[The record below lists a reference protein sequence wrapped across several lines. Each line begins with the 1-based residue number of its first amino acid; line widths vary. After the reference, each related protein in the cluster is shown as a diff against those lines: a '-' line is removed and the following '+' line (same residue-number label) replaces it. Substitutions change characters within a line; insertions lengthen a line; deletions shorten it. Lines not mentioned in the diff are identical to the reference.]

1 MGKEEYSPDPD
12 ISIRTPGRPLPTFSG
27 LALPTPL
34 RALYKHHEDALS
46 TPHPSELT
54 ALATRLRS
62 IRLDVS
68 PTPDPNGP
76 ERAAPKPTKLD
87 FGEHVESDKENVD
100 NGRRFDHAKP
110 PRTPKKVGSG
120 LFAGSPASDVGEEQR
135 ASLQNSDAREPSL
148 TPRTPS
154 LQKEDNTADVETDGS
169 PPSLTETPTTQPTFS
184 SPAAQRTEPDVQ
196 ELHLTPQNSEASA
209 SNHSVECQPGD
220 DADSL
225 PSGGANIPEQL
236 TERIEPSP
244 TTDVELHP
252 EQVTSDTLEQQV
264 GSVQSEQ
271 DDTEQDDTE
280 QDASESAF
288 LSEQLQILLEG
299 KDKWSWPKRCEAMTT
314 VSQALVTSPSDR
326 DIATV
331 REAIASLSNAV
342 NDNLDE
348 LRPSIINSALRL
360 INSVLISKADSGSNF
375 AEDVFPSVMDIS
387 CGRSLTAREAA
398 RCIALMLQVYP
409 GLSNILEDADNP
421 DRLIELLQLDVDEES
436 ALPETQNRAKL
447 ALPLVRQA
455 VHGEASVIPHSPEGV
470 VTPAAQNGSSQASNE
485 SATPVQCST
494 NTNSPAS
501 AGRVESG
508 TDSAEKTKSSSAA
521 QLTDFP
527 SPSGSDLRTPRLH
540 RLSERLGPTS
550 SSEFKATKR
559 QSLRANLADIRLNTP
574 LIRNKKLGNS
584 IRKISPLSG
593 RKKRTYTE
601 EDIAEA
607 RSAAIRVVMEESAQ
621 REAKLRAEYQ
631 KERTEL
637 EKKFLKEQ
645 SLAAELNSVL
655 TEYEQTMQKMI
666 SQGNSQASAYCT
678 SLEKETKRLK
688 AELLEVTEAYES
700 VKERYDSGKQAIKV
714 YENKET
720 RFIEHIRT
728 LKNNFGELQKWSDDL
743 KANCEKKLA
752 NAFSQVT
759 TFRTS
764 YMEAE
769 AHRNKATVDLNRVQ
783 LELTKSLSDR
793 AKIVATLSTLEA
805 SLHQE
810 EDKTSSL
817 ETSLSSMK
825 DSLERITAQ
834 KERLEREVSSAHEQL
849 KKTSSQLAEL
859 EDARTR
865 ADQAI
870 EKLQKDTAERQA
882 LKARAYDDL
891 TRIRELEN
899 ELQVK
904 DREYEDLSNLCDE
917 ACSQLE
923 KIKSR

>member
-1 MGKEEYSPDPD
+1 M
-12 ISIRTPGRPLPTFSG
+12 
-27 LALPTPL
+27 
-34 RALYKHHEDALS
+34 
-46 TPHPSELT
+46 TPH
-54 ALATRLRS
+54 
-62 IRLDVS
+62 
-68 PTPDPNGP
+68 
-76 ERAAPKPTKLD
+76 
-87 FGEHVESDKENVD
+87 
-100 NGRRFDHAKP
+100 
-110 PRTPKKVGSG
+110 
-120 LFAGSPASDVGEEQR
+120 
-135 ASLQNSDAREPSL
+135 
-148 TPRTPS
+148 
-154 LQKEDNTADVETDGS
+154 
-169 PPSLTETPTTQPTFS
+169 
-184 SPAAQRTEPDVQ
+184 
-196 ELHLTPQNSEASA
+196 NSEASA

-225 PSGGANIPEQL
+225 SSEGANIPEQL

-244 TTDVELHP
+244 TTNEELHP
-252 EQVTSDTLEQQV
+252 EQVTSDTPEQQV
-264 GSVQSEQ
+264 GSVQS
-271 DDTEQDDTE
+271 EQDDTE

-314 VSQALVTSPSDR
+314 VSQALVTSPSDG

-331 REAIASLSNAV
+331 REAMASLSNAV

-360 INSVLISKADSGSNF
+360 INSVLTSKADRGSNF

-409 GLSNILEDADNP
+409 CLSNILEDADNP

-436 ALPETQNRAKL
+436 GLPETQDRANL
-447 ALPLVRQA
+447 ALPLVHQA
-455 VHGEASVIPHSPEGV
+455 VHGEVSVIPHSPEGV
-470 VTPAAQNGSSQASNE
+470 VTPAAQNGPCQASNE
-485 SATPVQCST
+485 SVSPVHCST
-494 NTNSPAS
+494 NKNSPAS
-501 AGRVESG
+501 AGRVESA

-521 QLTDFP
+521 QPTEIP
-527 SPSGSDLRTPRLH
+527 SPSGSDFRTPQQH
-540 RLSERLGPTS
+540 RFSERLGPTS

-574 LIRNKKLGNS
+574 LMRNKKLGNS

-631 KERTEL
+631 KERSEL

-700 VKERYDSGKQAIKV
+700 VKERYDNGKQAIKV

-720 RFIEHIRT
+720 RFIEQIRT
-728 LKNNFGELQKWSDDL
+728 LKKNLSELQKWSDDL
-743 KANCEKKLA
+743 KTNCEKKLA

-759 TFRTS
+759 TFRAS

-793 AKIVATLSTLEA
+793 AKMVATLSTLEA

-817 ETSLSSMK
+817 ETSLSSTK
-825 DSLERITAQ
+825 DSLERITVQ
-834 KERLEREVSSAHEQL
+834 KERLEREVSSAHEEL
-849 KKTSSQLAEL
+849 KKTSSQLVEL

-870 EKLQKDTAERQA
+870 EQLQKDTAERQA

-899 ELQVK
+899 ELHVK